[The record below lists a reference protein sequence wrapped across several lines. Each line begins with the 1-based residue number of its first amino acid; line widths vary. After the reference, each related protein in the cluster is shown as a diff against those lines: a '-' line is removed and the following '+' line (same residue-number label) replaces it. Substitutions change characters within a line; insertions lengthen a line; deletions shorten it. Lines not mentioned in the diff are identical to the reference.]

1 MLTIRRAGESDFD
14 AIWRIFRAVVADGD
28 TFTWD
33 EETTWEQARA
43 FWLGSEGGRT
53 YVALLDAEVVG
64 AYIIKPNQP
73 GRGSHVANA
82 AYMVGPGRRGLGVGR
97 LMCEHSLGEARAA
110 GFLAMQFNIVV
121 STNESAV
128 ALWKKL
134 GFGVVGTLP
143 KVFRHGE
150 RGLVDAFVM
159 HRFL

>member
-1 MLTIRRAGESDFD
+1 MLTIRRAEESDFD
-14 AIWRIFRAVVADGD
+14 AIWRIFRGVVAGGD

-33 EETTWEQARA
+33 EEVTREQARA
-43 FWLGSEGGRT
+43 FWLESEGGQT
-53 YVALLDAEVVG
+53 YVALLNDEVVG

-73 GRGSHVANA
+73 GRGAHVANA
-82 AYMVGPGRRGLGVGR
+82 AYMVGPGRQGLGVGR
-97 LMCEHSLGEARAA
+97 SMCEHSLAEARAA

-128 ALWKKL
+128 ALWKKM
-134 GFGVVGTLP
+134 GFAVVGTLP
-143 KVFRHGE
+143 KVFRHRE

>member
-1 MLTIRRAGESDFD
+1 MLTIRRSGESDFD

-33 EETTWEQARA
+33 EATTREQARA
-43 FWLGSEGGRT
+43 FWLGLEGGQT
-53 YVALLDAEVVG
+53 YVALLNDEVVG

-97 LMCEHSLGEARAA
+97 LMCEHSLDEARAA

-121 STNESAV
+121 STNETAV
-128 ALWKKL
+128 SLWKKS
-134 GFGVVGTLP
+134 GFEVVGTLP
-143 KVFRHGE
+143 KVFRHRE
-150 RGLVDAFVM
+150 RGFVDAFVM